1 MGRRY
6 TWGLENEKGEIV
18 LVADSADKL
27 GAMIGVSGV
36 TVQINAER
44 GQPRTKDPYCRHK
57 YVKLPFEGKMP
68 YVPTYSV
75 EYLREHG
82 TAMVWSSECP
92 CTRCQASQP
101 CSIQAKCAA
110 IRIWT
115 GNTLRAMRLVTGL
128 SERYPD
134 DEDVRGLWRLI
145 GEIRESG

>member
-27 GAMIGVSGV
+27 GAMIGVSGD

-75 EYLREHG
+75 EQLREYG
-82 TAMVWSSECP
+82 THAVWESECP
-92 CTRCQASQP
+92 CSRCKVSQP

-128 SERYPD
+128 SESR
-134 DEDVRGLWRLI
+134 RQA
-145 GEIRESG
+145 